1 MANSGF
7 ANPLIIRDDAAPIE
21 LERIPLTGAGTVSA
35 YNEEYVQKLA
45 FEHPDC
51 LPIAEIDRAYL
62 GLVPVCM
69 ELNTPAGPI
78 DALYVTPAGRLVIL
92 EAKLWRNPEARR
104 KVVAQIL
111 DYAKEFSRWDYEDLQ
126 RETSRRLGKKGN
138 ALFELVKARYPE
150 TDEARFV
157 DEIQQSLR
165 RGRFLL
171 IILGDGIRRGA
182 AAIAEFLQSFG
193 NLEFTFGLVEIALYK
208 HPEIGT
214 LVQPRVV
221 ARTVEIGRSVFELPD
236 GVTLKEPEEEAEEAA
251 EEAKNLEATRAF
263 YRSFWT
269 EFIGELQLDDA
280 AQQMPNITKS
290 TNIFLPMPPHP
301 GAAWVSAYF
310 SKSSNK
316 VGVYFRFRKG
326 NFGELASEKLN
337 EDREEIE
344 ADLGIPVKWRLEDGQ
359 LVVGVKRRFADVHD
373 PKYRSAIKMFF
384 ADNLNRFVNTFRPRL
399 ERLGEE

>member
-1 MANSGF
+1 MANSGY

-193 NLEFTFGLVEIALYK
+193 NLEFTFGLVELALYK

-214 LVQPRVV
+214 LVQPRVI
-221 ARTVEIGRSVFELPD
+221 ARTVEIGRSIVELPD
-236 GVTLKEPEEEAEEAA
+236 GLTLKEPEETAEE
-251 EEAKNLEATRAF
+251 EDKKIDPTQAF
-263 YRSFWT
+263 YRQFWA
-269 EFIGELQLDDA
+269 EFIDELQLDDA
-280 AQQMPNITKS
+280 AQQMPNVANS
-290 TNIFLPMPPHP
+290 TNLYLMLPPRP
-301 GAAWVSAYF
+301 GLIWVSAF
-310 SKSSNK
+310 FAKSKET
-316 VGVYFRFRKG
+316 VGVYLGFHRG
-326 NFGELASEKLN
+326 TFGEYASGLLN
-337 EDREEIE
+337 EDRGDIE
-344 ADLGIPVKWRLEDGQ
+344 ADLGIPVDWEYEGGLLKVAVRRQ
-359 LVVGVKRRFADVHD
+359 LPNVFDS
-373 PKYRSAIKMFF
+373 KYRADIKAFLSD
-384 ADNLNRFVNTFRPRL
+384 AVNRFVNTFRPRL
-399 ERLGEE
+399 ERMGEE